1 MSPHFLTIRE
11 FLLGLALVSWA
22 FARVGVQHPSLR
34 LPYIGVFYSL
44 FFTSHWI
51 SFVHFSRWQYLHPTT
66 NPPTYSRLGTGTVVV
81 GYPKRLRY
89 HGGGVYRNIGNY
101 KLGGKLIIYTFF
113 SSKGLKRR
121 TSDIFSNK

>member
-1 MSPHFLTIRE
+1 MHRFMHIFLFINKYIDPPIHPLLHGLSARRCPMSPHFLTIRE

-51 SFVHFSRWQYLHPTT
+51 SFVHFSRWQYLHPAT
-66 NPPTYSRLGTGTVVV
+66 NPPTYSR
-81 GYPKRLRY
+81 
-89 HGGGVYRNIGNY
+89 
-101 KLGGKLIIYTFF
+101 
-113 SSKGLKRR
+113 
-121 TSDIFSNK
+121 